1 MAKTQIRLNQMT
13 GSFHSSDP
21 SAISDSLSTSAK
33 NDLNLSD
40 MQGVLGQL
48 ASSIK
53 RIHGGDHFSSAE
65 SGIFSTDIKPEANN
79 SRVLGANIASSFGS
93 SLSMSGITLGS
104 GSKILRFS
112 SISSTILQEA
122 ASGDFLAVGDYRATL
137 AADPSATVTFASF
150 FGSSLST
157 SEMGSTLN
165 SSTTSIPF
173 VSESS
178 LQSALGTDI
187 RTGDVLVIGSAT
199 FAVSSDYSSGAS
211 VAVSHSSGEQ
221 SVSSISGGTTT
232 TLSAA
237 GTSGSP
243 GGIALTYAAGSQG
256 SISGGTQTAIVRG
269 YTMVRAG
276 TVELNG
282 IGRVDLDIDQDT
294 SIRATTD
301 DQMDFE
307 VGGSD
312 IMTLTDGSLVLK
324 GSTPS
329 ITIGDAGA
337 EDTKL
342 VYDGNAVD
350 MYMGLDDTDDKL
362 KLGLGSAVGTTPNM
376 ELNSADRDVKFFGDI
391 EVAGGKI
398 TMTNGSVIDSETS
411 NELQLTEDL
420 VVVTGDLKVEGEGIQ
435 AADGNE
441 RISLA
446 DALVLKDASGDA
458 VVTLGASDLSTT
470 LAGGLTVAGALVP
483 SADDS
488 FDLGTTSAAWQDLH
502 MEGDVLMTDAGKVA
516 TAAGD
521 LTLEGAGAVVVDA
534 AGNIELNADG
544 GTIEFKDDS
553 TTYATVSSAGFLPGA
568 DDTYDLGSTSAAW
581 QDLHMEGDVLM
592 TDAGKVATAAGA
604 LDIDG
609 AAGVN
614 IVGNSSEIDITSAAA
629 VDINSTGGAITLDA
643 VDSSN
648 FNVSANS
655 SSDVQLS
662 ILASNS
668 GSGAGNVRIE
678 GDTVTIQG
686 NLDVNGTTTTIDT
699 TNVAIS
705 DHNII
710 IDRDNTTSAVID
722 GAGITM
728 EGGSGD
734 DITLQQLASGDR
746 LELKKGSAYHGLAVG
761 KLMLDGANDHIDSDG
776 SGTITVTA
784 AAGIVLDAATDIELN
799 ADGADIIFKDG
810 STEYARFQA
819 SGLVP
824 GADDTFDLG
833 STSAAWQD
841 LHLEGDVLMTDAG
854 KVSTAAGALT
864 LEAAGS
870 SQKVII
876 DAAGD
881 IDLDADSG
889 QIVMKDDGTALFTFA
904 ANEID
909 VASGD
914 LLLDVAGDIL
924 LNADGANIKFQDGDD
939 TALDVVMNGTTDVTF
954 DAPGGMIFDADGD
967 MFTFKAGAAA
977 AQGLD
982 IKWTDGSS
990 EWAIQSVE
998 EESYIALKA
1007 RGNGSQPVE
1016 ALRIV
1021 GEGSSSVYARVA
1033 SGVQLQF
1040 ADNGEY
1046 VSSDGTDLTIASGGD
1061 VILSAQGA
1069 NFKPGSNDQ
1078 AALGQSGTAWS
1089 DLFLASEAVVNFA
1102 AGDVSLTHGHD
1113 LGSDN
1118 FSSLVQ
1124 SKVESSSLV
1133 SGSGNI
1139 QFSSES
1145 NAQAFVAEYG
1155 SGSVVRFADSS
1166 SSMLVILSSYGGS
1179 GANVPY
1185 AATSGASFLSF
1196 SSINSVRGVTRSK
1209 LTATDSLDLSGH
1221 DGSSN
1226 GLMLGSTL
1234 VTSTAAEL
1242 NLLDGGRSLDSS
1254 ITIANSD
1261 GVLVND
1267 GGTMKMVPAS
1277 DLKTFV
1283 GGGRAKKSA
1292 TMTAAVAADALVTV
1306 SGLSHDEG
1314 ADPDLSDVYLN
1325 GQLMLSGSSSSN
1337 GDYQINGA
1345 SGGSSLSLSAGDLA
1359 SGQTFSTSTT
1369 SVAFNS
1375 AIGSSAASALPNG
1388 SDKVFVM
1395 ENSAGTVRLE
1405 GDING
1410 SLSSSSTSIAIN
1422 NVRIFNPVTGASVSS
1437 FDVDDVSTLKAADS
1451 ISESKVRFFF
1461 ALEVDDV
1468 VTVINV

>member
-1 MAKTQIRLNQMT
+1 MT

-40 MQGVLGQL
+40 MQGVLGHL

-53 RIHGGDHFSSAE
+53 RIHGGTHFSSAE
-65 SGIFSTDIKPEANN
+65 SGIFATDIKPETNN
-79 SRVLGANIASSFGS
+79 ARVLGANIASSFGS

-112 SISSTILQEA
+112 SISSTILNEA

-137 AADPSATVTFASF
+137 AAVPSATVTFASF

-221 SVSSISGGTTT
+221 AVSGISGGTTT

-256 SISGGTQTAIVRG
+256 SISGGTVTAIVRG

-488 FDLGTTSAAWQDLH
+488 HDLGTTSAAWQDLH

-521 LTLEGAGAVVVDA
+521 LTLEGASAVVVDA

-553 TTYATVSSAGFLPGA
+553 TTYASVSAAGFLPGA
-568 DDTYDLGSTSAAW
+568 DDTFDLGSTSAAW
-581 QDLHMEGDVLM
+581 QDLHLEGDVLM

-609 AAGVN
+609 AAGIN
-614 IVGNSSEIDITSAAA
+614 LVGNSSEIDITSSAA
-629 VDINSTGGAITLDA
+629 VDINSGTSITIDA
-643 VDSSN
+643 VDTSN
-648 FNVSANS
+648 FSVTGNS
-655 SSDVQLS
+655 SSDVALTL
-662 ILASNS
+662 LASNS
-668 GSGAGNVRIE
+668 GAGAGNVRIE

-699 TNVAIS
+699 TSVAIS

-833 STSAAWQD
+833 SSSAAWQD

-924 LNADGANIKFQDGDD
+924 LNADGANIKFQDGSD

-967 MFTFKAGAAA
+967 QFTFKAGSAA

-982 IKWTDGSS
+982 IKWTDADA

-998 EESYIALKA
+998 ESSYIALKA

-1040 ADNGEY
+1040 ADNGEHI
-1046 VSSDGTDLTIASGGD
+1046 SSNGTDLTIASGGD
-1061 VILSAQGA
+1061 VVVSAQGA
-1069 NFKPGSNDQ
+1069 NLKPGSNDQ

-1089 DLFLASEAVVNFA
+1089 DLFLASEAVINFSE
-1102 AGDVSLTHGHD
+1102 GELTLTHGQD
-1113 LGSDN
+1113 LGSDV

-1124 SKVESSSLV
+1124 SKVDSSSLV

-1145 NAQAFVAEYG
+1145 NAQAFVASFV
-1155 SGSVVRFADSS
+1155 SGDVVRFADSS
-1166 SSMLVILSSYGGS
+1166 SAMLVTIGSYGGS
-1179 GANVPY
+1179 GQNVPY
-1185 AATSGASFLSF
+1185 TSTSGASFLSF
-1196 SSINSVRGVTRSK
+1196 SSINSVRGVTRVK
-1209 LTATDSLDLSGH
+1209 LTATKSLDLSGH
-1221 DGSSN
+1221 N
-1226 GLMLGSTL
+1226 GTDEGLLLGSTL

-1314 ADPDLSDVYLN
+1314 TDPDLSDVYLN

-1345 SGGSSLSLSAGDLA
+1345 SGGSSLSLSVGSLT

-1369 SVAFNS
+1369 SVAFDS

-1410 SLSSSSTSIAIN
+1410 SLSSSSEAIAIN

-1437 FDVDDVSTLKAADS
+1437 FAVADVSTLKAADS
-1451 ISESKVRFFF
+1451 ISESQVRFFF